1 MYDWPG
7 GTGKTQLAVYLA
19 QAWRQRNQAGLLV
32 WLTAAGR
39 DSVLSGYVR
48 SAAGRTETAGPDDA
62 ETAAARF
69 LSWLAETT
77 QPWPNGP
84 AGRVLITAAQDT
96 VVPRARDPQVFP
108 VGAFSSHEAL
118 TYLMARLSTD
128 TDQRLGGVDLAADLG
143 CDPLALA
150 QASAAISSSA
160 ITCRDYRDLFLRRRE
175 QIAEA
180 VGAQPAAKAVTW
192 TLSVDRAE
200 QMSPGGLAQW
210 CLALAVL
217 LGCHGIPEAVFA
229 TRPAVEFITAPGG
242 GPADPQAA
250 RSALLSLHSTG
261 LLDIDPGGAT
271 ICPAHTAGRGP
282 EALAAPTT
290 YSPV

>member
-1 MYDWPG
+1 MSSSIPGSLAAGPDARPQAGPAQPGTIPALADCFTARLQTGPGPLDAHPPGQWLVLTEPATPARPVYDWPG

-77 QPWPNGP
+77 QPWLVVLDGLTDAADLDGLWPNGP

-175 QIAEA
+175 QIAE
-180 VGAQPAAKAVTW
+180 
-192 TLSVDRAE
+192 TL
-200 QMSPGGLAQW
+200 
-210 CLALAVL
+210 
-217 LGCHGIPEAVFA
+217 
-229 TRPAVEFITAPGG
+229 
-242 GPADPQAA
+242 
-250 RSALLSLHSTG
+250 
-261 LLDIDPGGAT
+261 
-271 ICPAHTAGRGP
+271 
-282 EALAAPTT
+282 
-290 YSPV
+290 